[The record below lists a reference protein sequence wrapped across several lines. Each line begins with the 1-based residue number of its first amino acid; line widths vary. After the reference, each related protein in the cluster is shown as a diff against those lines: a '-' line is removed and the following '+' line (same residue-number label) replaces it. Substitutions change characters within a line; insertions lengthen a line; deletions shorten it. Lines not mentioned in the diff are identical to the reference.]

1 MKQFD
6 ANDIVNFLFHE
17 QCTTLRTKIL
27 ELEEDPAIQRKQ
39 QQGSTEQVQ
48 KVRRECLWWVD
59 TSKLW
64 K

>member
-6 ANDIVNFLFHE
+6 ANDIVNFKFLFHE

-39 QQGSTEQVQ
+39 QQGSAEQVQ
-48 KVRRECLWWVD
+48 KVRRECL
-59 TSKLW
+59 
-64 K
+64 

>member
-48 KVRRECLWWVD
+48 KVRRECL
-59 TSKLW
+59 
-64 K
+64 